1 MTHYTAL
8 FIQCEND
15 IMRNNYP
22 HILLPIFLQLRPEYH
37 NVILCEDGRVEL
49 KLKEAE
55 IERCI
60 EELQK
65 KEAHIRMLNN
75 KLEDKF
81 MKLSEMDE
89 CIQKLQQE
97 KMSLNT
103 LPDPYEYVS
112 CGGYSSTTELHLAEQ
127 ISNMVA
133 VEWLQYKIQLLR
145 EEANKREL
153 LFQVSSLS
161 QRVDEM
167 SSSLEA
173 MAGASVPPA
182 QVSWKQ
188 VSYI

>member
-1 MTHYTAL
+1 M
-8 FIQCEND
+8 
-15 IMRNNYP
+15 
-22 HILLPIFLQLRPEYH
+22 PEYH

-60 EELQK
+60 EEVQK

-89 CIQKLQQE
+89 CIQKLEQE

-103 LPDPYEYVS
+103 LSDPYEYVYH
-112 CGGYSSTTELHLAEQ
+112 GGYSSTTELHLAEQ

-153 LFQVSSLS
+153 LFQMSSLT
-161 QRVDEM
+161 QTVDEM
-167 SSSLEA
+167 SSTLEA

-188 VSYI
+188 ISYI

>member
-1 MTHYTAL
+1 M
-8 FIQCEND
+8 
-15 IMRNNYP
+15 
-22 HILLPIFLQLRPEYH
+22 PEYY

-55 IERCI
+55 IERYM

-65 KEAHIRMLNN
+65 KEAHIRMLKD
-75 KLEDKF
+75 KLEDKM

-89 CIQKLQQE
+89 CIQKLEQE
-97 KMSLNT
+97 KMNFDT
-103 LPDPYEYVS
+103 LSDSYEYVYH
-112 CGGYSSTTELHLAEQ
+112 GGYGSTTELHLAEQ
-127 ISNMVA
+127 ISNMFA

-167 SSSLEA
+167 SSTLEA
-173 MAGASVPPA
+173 MAGTSVPPA
-182 QVSWKQ
+182 QVCWNRVFLQMIGIFIRYKSGSSMRH
-188 VSYI
+188 VLVELCREVCCR

>member
-1 MTHYTAL
+1 MAT
-8 FIQCEND
+8 
-15 IMRNNYP
+15 
-22 HILLPIFLQLRPEYH
+22 FLQHMPEYH

-49 KLKEAE
+49 KVKEAE

-75 KLEDKF
+75 ELEDKF
-81 MKLSEMDE
+81 MKLSKMDE
-89 CIQKLQQE
+89 CIQKLEQE

-103 LPDPYEYVS
+103 LSDPYEYIYR
-112 CGGYSSTTELHLAEQ
+112 GGYSSTTELHLAEQ

-153 LFQVSSLS
+153 LFQMSSLT
-161 QRVDEM
+161 QMVDEM
-167 SSSLEA
+167 SSTLEA

-188 VSYI
+188 VNYSITTFY